1 MAAERSSPSRLASR
15 RQHNLK
21 RTARAMA
28 NGQTRFSQSVLSES
42 SLPQG
47 SSSWHRPA
55 AQKRACRT
63 SVMNTSTRH
72 DPYPVRK
79 PFHGIYAHGVE
90 TRAGARIMHVSGQ
103 VGATPKGDL
112 ALDFQSQCRQAI
124 TNLQSVLQEADM
136 ELDDIVKLGFFLVR
150 REDMDDLV
158 EVRKEMLYG
167 VRPAITTVFVAG
179 LVSPDWLV
187 EVEAIACAA

>member
-1 MAAERSSPSRLASR
+1 
-15 RQHNLK
+15 
-21 RTARAMA
+21 
-28 NGQTRFSQSVLSES
+28 
-42 SLPQG
+42 
-47 SSSWHRPA
+47 
-55 AQKRACRT
+55 
-63 SVMNTSTRH
+63 MNTSTRH

-90 TRAGARIMHVSGQ
+90 TRAGARILHVSGQ

-112 ALDFQSQCRQAI
+112 PTDFQGQCRQAI
-124 TNLQSVLQEADM
+124 TNLQSVLQEANM
-136 ELDDIVKLGFFLVR
+136 ELDDIVKLSFLLVR

-167 VRPAITTVFVAG
+167 VRPAITTFFVAG

-187 EVEAIACAA
+187 EVEAVACAA

>member
-1 MAAERSSPSRLASR
+1 
-15 RQHNLK
+15 
-21 RTARAMA
+21 
-28 NGQTRFSQSVLSES
+28 
-42 SLPQG
+42 
-47 SSSWHRPA
+47 
-55 AQKRACRT
+55 
-63 SVMNTSTRH
+63 MNTSTRH

-103 VGATPKGDL
+103 VGASPKGDL
-112 ALDFQSQCRQAI
+112 PDDFQGQCRQAI

-187 EVEAIACAA
+187 EVEAVACAA